1 MRHCAGITGRNA
13 VPLVR
18 CRGLR
23 LFSGII
29 RQCPAVV
36 FLFVKRSGAALDDSP
51 VAEDCGYGS
60 ENAAYIGF
68 QADRPCIF
76 SVKTG
81 FFGYRKLVPA
91 VYLGK
96 PRKAGT
102 DVVCAVFVTLFY
114 EVVLVPQCRTRSDD
128 CHLTG
133 DYVEQL
139 RKLVKRGFA

>member
-1 MRHCAGITGRNA
+1 MRHSAGITGRNA

-18 CRGLR
+18 CSGLR

-60 ENAAYIGF
+60 ENAVYIGF

-81 FFGYRKLVPA
+81 FFGAQRRESA
-91 VYLGK
+91 SACG
-96 PRKAGT
+96 A
-102 DVVCAVFVTLFY
+102 F
-114 EVVLVPQCRTRSDD
+114 
-128 CHLTG
+128 
-133 DYVEQL
+133 
-139 RKLVKRGFA
+139 KRNGEHDEKT

>member
-1 MRHCAGITGRNA
+1 MPELRDGTPYRLSDAADYGFSPELSGNA
-13 VPLVR
+13 PLSFFSLSSVPVPPSTTPLW
-18 CRGLR
+18 
-23 LFSGII
+23 
-29 RQCPAVV
+29 
-36 FLFVKRSGAALDDSP
+36 RS
-51 VAEDCGYGS
+51 DCGYGS

-68 QADRPCIF
+68 QADRLCIF

-102 DVVCAVFVTLFY
+102 DVVCAVFVALFY

-128 CHLTG
+128 RHLTG